1 MRARRPRRGPPR
13 TSVRAVWR
21 RGWVTHRT
29 LLSSSPSPSPL
40 RLWASHSAGESRLC
54 SPPHPTVLGAQD
66 PPPTEAEAHSQNP
79 EEKQPGGNSAADT
92 GDLGLLRPAL
102 TGARRQ
108 EPTGSPLG
116 NNVGCVPTEAE
127 RSERLCTEVSR
138 QL

>member
-13 TSVRAVWR
+13 TSVRAVCS